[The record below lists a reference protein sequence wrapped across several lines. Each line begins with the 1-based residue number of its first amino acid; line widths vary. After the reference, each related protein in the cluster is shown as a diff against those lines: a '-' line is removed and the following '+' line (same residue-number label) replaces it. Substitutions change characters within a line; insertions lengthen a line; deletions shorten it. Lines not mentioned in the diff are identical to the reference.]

1 MRLFTTLDGVC
12 VYMSWDMFFFFYN
25 LGFRMTE
32 HKYLLINFVY
42 IIQWNVE
49 RLSNQIIRFDS
60 IVHTHHMLL
69 TIE

>member
-1 MRLFTTLDGVC
+1 MRLFTALDGVC
-12 VYMSWDMFFFFYN
+12 VYMSWDMLFFFYN
-25 LGFRMTE
+25 LEFRMTE
-32 HKYLLINFVY
+32 HLLINLVY